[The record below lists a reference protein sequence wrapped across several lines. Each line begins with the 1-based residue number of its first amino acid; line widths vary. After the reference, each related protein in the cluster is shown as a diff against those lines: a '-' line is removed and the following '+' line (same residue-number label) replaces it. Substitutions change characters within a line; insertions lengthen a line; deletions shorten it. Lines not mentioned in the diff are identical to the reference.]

1 MELYKF
7 LKNQG
12 QYKKGDVIK
21 IINPNKLLKVWIEKK
36 IVEKTSK
43 PKK

>member
-1 MELYKF
+1 MEYYKF
-7 LKNQG
+7 LKDKN
-12 QYKKGDVIK
+12 QYKKGDVISTEK
-21 IINPNKLLKVWIEKK
+21 PNLFLKSLIAEK

>member
-1 MELYKF
+1 MEYYKF
-7 LKNQG
+7 LQDKN
-12 QYKKGDVIK
+12 QYKKGDVISTEK
-21 IINPNKLLKVWIEKK
+21 PNVLLKKWITSK